1 MAYSV
6 YILSEVPYQL
16 VCLSVYSGPSLF
28 AHRNVIFIV
37 EFIGKTKD
45 LDKAIGWTNLDHG
58 FLYMHLGDWISLKDF
73 CHHFAKGNNFCR

>member
-45 LDKAIGWTNLDHG
+45 LDKAIWMDQSGPWL
-58 FLYMHLGDWISLKDF
+58 FIYAF
-73 CHHFAKGNNFCR
+73 R